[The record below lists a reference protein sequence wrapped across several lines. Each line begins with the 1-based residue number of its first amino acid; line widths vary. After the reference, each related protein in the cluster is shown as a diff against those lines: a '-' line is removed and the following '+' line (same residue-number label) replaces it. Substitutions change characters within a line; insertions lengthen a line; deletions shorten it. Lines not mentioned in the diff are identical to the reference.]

1 MSPPRRR
8 RTSSQPSP
16 PAVRLCQRQTSPLL
30 DLPDELLTLVFA
42 ELAPVDAID
51 ANLCHRLRPFA
62 RARILSQINLHSE
75 TDLWDL
81 EHLLRKSPDSGKHVR
96 ELAILFECSGSA
108 RCVRL
113 IKSLPGLTKLVL
125 CQLESDTLAAL
136 LLDPDARDYLGNL
149 RALHLFARADDRVL
163 QNPRI
168 SVWGD
173 YLASWPALEELLL
186 FAAPGMQIVPTP
198 KSRLMPFRTLKRLHL
213 RITAFDTLDVLDFD
227 RVFPALED
235 LVIEETKEPNRF
247 RPILLKISP
256 TSLRQLDLRPA
267 EKKSDRL
274 LGGISVIDDLLPRF
288 TRLETM
294 YLRPSLYNPA
304 SLVYVLPQLVHLR
317 HVEFSFGAKVT
328 SEILD
333 VVIELPAL
341 KSLVFDHTQAAWGC
355 RVGAKGS
362 PVDSSHSSYHMWP
375 GWIPARWDHP
385 TSDLTRTVTRA
396 RERGV
401 HCTGTAVEALGWLRD
416 RDGEAHAAILM
427 AQCSQCLARYWGSHS
442 QSS

>member
-16 PAVRLCQRQTSPLL
+16 PAVRLRQRQRNPLL

-42 ELAPVDAID
+42 ELAPVEAID

-62 RARILSQINLHSE
+62 QARILSQINLSKE
-75 TDLWDL
+75 ADLWDF
-81 EHLLRKSPDSGKHVR
+81 ERLLRKYPDSGKHVR

-186 FAAPGMQIVPTP
+186 FAAPGMQIIPTP

-213 RITAFDTLDVLDFD
+213 RLTAFDTHDVLDFD

-235 LVIEETKEPNRF
+235 LVLEETQEPNRF

-256 TSLRQLDLRPA
+256 SSLRKLDLRPS
-267 EKKSDRL
+267 ETKSDPL
-274 LGGISVIDDLLPRF
+274 LSGSSVIDDLLPRF
-288 TRLETM
+288 TRIETM
-294 YLRPSLYNPA
+294 YFRPKLYNPA

-317 HVEFSFGAKVT
+317 HAEFHFGARVT
-328 SEILD
+328 SDILN

-341 KSLVFDHTQAAWGC
+341 KSLVFDHVKFERGR
-355 RVGAKGS
+355 RVKDYGR
-362 PVDSSHSSYHMWP
+362 PVVDSHDNYHMWP
-375 GWIPARWDHP
+375 GWGGTHCDHSS
-385 TSDLTRTVTRA
+385 SDLERILTRGIQ
-396 RERGV
+396 RGIR
-401 HCTGTAVEALGWLRD
+401 CTGTTVEALSAAND
-416 RDGEAHAAILM
+416 CIVEAQAAS
-427 AQCSQCLARYWGSHS
+427 ALARCADCLSRLILGFR
-442 QSS
+442 